1 MKILLRHY
9 LGEIVYG
16 GIDGIVTTFAVI
28 AASAGANLSSGVVI
42 VLGFANLIA
51 DGFSMGI
58 SAYLAEKTK
67 TQQARS
73 TSHNPIGVGVV
84 TFGAFIAVGVLPVL
98 LYLADYI
105 GDWQTEP
112 ETLFM
117 WASLIAA
124 GAFTSIGYA
133 KSFASDESKLRST
146 LETLALGAIASI
158 IAFVLGDLL
167 EQVILN

>member
-1 MKILLRHY
+1 MKKLFEHY

-28 AASAGANLSSGVVI
+28 AASAGAGLDSGVVI

-67 TQQARS
+67 TQQERN

-84 TFGAFIAVGVLPVL
+84 TFGSFIAVGVLPVT
-98 LYLADYI
+98 LYLVDYI
-105 GDWQTEP
+105 ADWNMARNS
-112 ETLFM
+112 LFL
-117 WASLIAA
+117 WASIIAA
-124 GAFTSIGYA
+124 VAFIGIGYA

-146 LETLALGAIASI
+146 METLLLGAIASI

-167 EQVILN
+167 EQVILK